1 MLQQLS
7 GPQRSPS
14 PVSGNV
20 SSNQSQVQ
28 LSTPWRSLIT
38 LIGVFFFWGF
48 VAASND
54 ILIPVFKHALDLE
67 QWQSQMISFA
77 FYVAYTLGSL
87 LYLGASALWS
97 GPHHD
102 DLISRWGYGKALAYG
117 LLVSASG
124 TLLFIPAANQA
135 SFPLLLAGLMVVGLG
150 FSLQQT
156 VANPLV
162 IMMGPAAGGSQR
174 LSMAGGINNLGTTLG
189 PLLVSYAIF
198 GPMGALDATN
208 SGGNGAPGATGA
220 DSSGVMDLASV
231 QTPYLVLGALFV
243 LTALV
248 FYFKDFGRPGKA
260 EETEDSST
268 TSSKEKDIDH
278 SSVFGLPQV
287 WGGMIAIFLY
297 VGVEVA
303 TASNLPEFLRAE
315 MGMPVKSLAPFVA
328 LFWASL
334 MIGRWTGTA
343 AMIKDGFGSLSVEV
357 SQWMVR
363 LLLPA
368 AAFGV
373 FLLVTYLGGH
383 SPSEH
388 LPYCLALVILILG
401 DALSGGKADRQL
413 ALYSMLGIASLLYGM
428 LAPPAIG
435 VYALIAVGLFC
446 STLWPCIFTLAVKDM
461 GSSTT
466 KVSSALIM
474 MIMGGGFVSVFQG
487 YLAGMPAIR
496 IVFQG
501 YLVGIPAIGIRGS
514 FVVGIICFAYLAYYA
529 LVLSRRGK
537 AA

>member
-1 MLQQLS
+1 MLQFLN
-7 GPQRSPS
+7 GPQRFPAMVAGDGPDLGSDSTPS
-14 PVSGNV
+14 T
-20 SSNQSQVQ
+20 
-28 LSTPWRSLIT
+28 TPWRSLIT

-54 ILIPVFKHALDLE
+54 ILIPVFKEALELE

-87 LYLGASALWS
+87 IYLGASALWS
-97 GPHHD
+97 GPDHD

-162 IMMGPAAGGSQR
+162 ILMGPAAGGSQR

-198 GPMGALDATN
+198 GPMGA
-208 SGGNGAPGATGA
+208 A
-220 DSSGVMDLASV
+220 DSAPAGQGTEGGRSAMDLSSV
-231 QTPYLVLGALFV
+231 QIPYLVLGFLF
-243 LTALV
+243 LLAALV
-248 FYFKDFGRPGKA
+248 FYFKDFGRPSMKGSA
-260 EETEDSST
+260 DQSSGAH
-268 TSSKEKDIDH
+268 SGDAVSANQ
-278 SSVFGLPQV
+278 SSVFALPQV
-287 WGGMIAIFLY
+287 WGGMVAIFLY

-303 TASNLPEFLRAE
+303 TASNLPEYMRAE
-315 MGMPVKSLAPFVA
+315 MGMPVESLAPYVA

-343 AMIKDGFGSLSVEV
+343 AILKDGLGGLSVTA
-357 SQWMVR
+357 SQWLMR
-363 LLLPA
+363 LLLPVL
-368 AAFGV
+368 AFGV
-373 FLLVTYLGGH
+373 FLLVTSLGGH
-383 SPSEH
+383 RAEDH
-388 LPYCLALVILILG
+388 LLYWPALVVLILA

-413 ALYSMLGIASLLYGM
+413 GLYSLLGIGALLIGI
-428 LAPPAIG
+428 LAPPATG

-446 STLWPCIFTLAVKDM
+446 STLWPCIFTLAVRDM

-474 MIMGGGFVSVFQG
+474 MIMGGGFVSVLQG
-487 YLAGMPAIR
+487 LLADMPA
-496 IVFQG
+496 V
-501 YLVGIPAIGIRGS
+501 GIRGS
-514 FVVGIICFAYLAYYA
+514 FVVGIVCFAYLAYYA
-529 LVLSRRGK
+529 MVLSRRGK